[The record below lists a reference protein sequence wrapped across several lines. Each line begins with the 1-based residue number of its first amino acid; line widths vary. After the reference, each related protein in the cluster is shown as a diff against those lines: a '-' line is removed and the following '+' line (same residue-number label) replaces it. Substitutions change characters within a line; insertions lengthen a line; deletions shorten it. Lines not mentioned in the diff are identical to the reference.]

1 MHSTNFF
8 LGGDM
13 KIIEQWVSFI
23 LNGQGISYIIISSK
37 WLFPC
42 APALHIT
49 GNVFNLLK
57 LLKEQS
63 YFFLFHSL
71 FSCHLSA
78 VIQFNFI
85 PLCYLPACPALPYF

>member
-37 WLFPC
+37 WLFL
-42 APALHIT
+42 ALQHYT
-49 GNVFNLLK
+49 SPETYATCSN
-57 LLKEQS
+57 
-63 YFFLFHSL
+63 
-71 FSCHLSA
+71 C
-78 VIQFNFI
+78 
-85 PLCYLPACPALPYF
+85 